1 MAKNAHIL
9 KSANA
14 NDEAINFIAPNVLY
28 TQGLS
33 KGYKEIYT
41 PKLTKFD
48 LTTDAEYVANLAK
61 GQFNMWL

>member
-1 MAKNAHIL
+1 MAKNAQIL

-33 KGYKEIYT
+33 KGIKRFI
-41 PKLTKFD
+41 PQNWQNLT
-48 LTTDAEYVANLAK
+48 
-61 GQFNMWL
+61 